1 MIRAKRA
8 LRLVT
13 RRGLAWG
20 AASTVIGL
28 AATLWADERML
39 MHESARHG
47 PFFTLP
53 HSYGVAG
60 LLLLAGQ
67 LALIVGLLVQRG
79 RLRRAEEESRSSQDR
94 YRSAIDRNS
103 AILRAIPDLMFML
116 RCDGTYVDYHARDP
130 QLLFALPDRFI
141 GRTIREI
148 MPAGVA
154 DTLMDAL
161 ARACRDGTPVIV
173 QYELPMDEPRHFEAR
188 LVRAEDDRVLT
199 IVRDITDWK
208 RTLERNRDLAGRLIA
223 SQEAERTR
231 IARDLHDGI
240 SQDVAAI
247 AVEVSRLRQ
256 QRGDIQSRGAQQLLG
271 SLQRRTADVA
281 ESLRLLSH
289 GLHPT
294 VLQHIG
300 LVAAVEA
307 HCAEIERQQRVQVTL
322 SAESDVEP
330 VSQTVALSL
339 FRITQEALRNAVRH
353 GHARHAIVSLRK
365 VDSDL
370 RLTVTDDGAGF
381 DVLAARRNGGLGLS
395 SIEERARL
403 VHGHVTIRSRQGHG
417 TSIDVRVPRAGAEES
432 GGRGYGPPAFERRQS
447 QALNRS

>member
-1 MIRAKRA
+1 MQA
-8 LRLVT
+8 LRTVT
-13 RRGLAWG
+13 VRGLAWG
-20 AASTVIGL
+20 TATIVIGL
-28 AATLWADERML
+28 AATLWADERVL
-39 MHESARHG
+39 LYDRAGHG
-47 PFFTLP
+47 PFLTLP
-53 HSYGVAG
+53 RSYGVAG

-79 RLRRAEEESRSSQDR
+79 RLRRAEEDSQTSQER
-94 YRSAIDRNS
+94 YLSVVDRNS

-116 RCDGTYVDYHARDP
+116 RGDGTYVDYHARDP
-130 QLLFALPDRFI
+130 QLLFAPPDRFI
-141 GRTIREI
+141 GHTIREI
-148 MPAGVA
+148 LPASVA

-161 ARACRDGTPVIV
+161 ARACRGDTPVIV
-173 QYELPMDEPRHFEAR
+173 QYELPIGEPRHFEAR
-188 LVRAEDDRVLT
+188 LVRAEHDRVLT
-199 IVRDITDWK
+199 IVRDVTDWK

-231 IARDLHDGI
+231 IGRDLHDGI
-240 SQDVAAI
+240 SQDVAGI
-247 AVEVSRLRQ
+247 AVEISRLRQ
-256 QRGDIQSRGAQQLLG
+256 QRGDIQSPGAQEDLG

-307 HCAEIERQQRVQVTL
+307 HCAEIERQQPVRVTL
-322 SAESDVEP
+322 SAESAVEP
-330 VSQTVALSL
+330 ASRAVALSL

-353 GHARHAIVSLRK
+353 GHARRVTVSLAN

-370 RLTVTDDGAGF
+370 LLTVTDDGAGF
-381 DVLAARRNGGLGLS
+381 DVLADRRNGGMGLS

-403 VHGHVTIRSRQGHG
+403 VHGHVTIRSQQGHG
-417 TSIDVRVPRAGAEES
+417 TSIEVRVPRDAGDGA
-432 GGRGYGPPAFERRQS
+432 GGPG
-447 QALNRS
+447 

>member
-1 MIRAKRA
+1 MQAF
-8 LRLVT
+8 RLVT
-13 RRGLAWG
+13 LRGLAWG
-20 AASTVIGL
+20 AASIVIGL
-28 AATLWADERML
+28 AATLWADERVL
-39 MHESARHG
+39 SDSAG
-47 PFFTLP
+47 SVPFVTLP
-53 HSYGVAG
+53 HSYGVPG
-60 LLLLAGQ
+60 LVILAGQ
-67 LALIVGLLVQRG
+67 LALIVGLLVQRR
-79 RLRRAEEESRSSQDR
+79 RLRRAEKESRSSQER
-94 YRSAIDRNS
+94 YRSVVDRNS
-103 AILRAIPDLMFML
+103 AILRAVPDLMFML
-116 RCDGTYVDYHARDP
+116 RCDGTFVDYHARDP
-130 QLLFALPDRFI
+130 QLLFAPPDRFL

-148 MPAGVA
+148 LPASVA

-161 ARACRDGTPVIV
+161 ARACRGDTPVIV
-173 QYELPMDEPRHFEAR
+173 QYELPMGEPRHFEAR
-188 LVRAEDDRVLT
+188 LVRAEHDRVLS

-256 QRGDIQSRGAQQLLG
+256 QRGDIQSQGAQDLLG

-294 VLQHIG
+294 ILQHIG

-330 VSQTVALSL
+330 ASQAVALSL

-417 TSIDVRVPRAGAEES
+417 TSIDVRVPRDDADAPAGAATAHRHL
-432 GGRGYGPPAFERRQS
+432 GAV
-447 QALNRS
+447 AHKA

>member
-1 MIRAKRA
+1 MQA

-20 AASTVIGL
+20 AASIVIGL
-28 AATLWADERML
+28 AATLWADERVL
-39 MHESARHG
+39 YDTVEHA

-53 HSYGVAG
+53 HPYGLAG
-60 LLLLAGQ
+60 LILFAGQ

-79 RLRRAEEESRSSQDR
+79 RLRRAEDESRSSQER
-94 YRSAIDRNS
+94 YRSVVDRNS

-130 QLLFALPDRFI
+130 QLLFAPPDRFI
-141 GRTIREI
+141 GRTIREVL
-148 MPAGVA
+148 PAGVA
-154 DTLMDAL
+154 DVLMDAL
-161 ARACRDGTPVIV
+161 ARACRGDTPVIV
-173 QYELPMDEPRHFEAR
+173 QYELLMNEPRHFEAR
-188 LVRAEDDRVLT
+188 LVRAEHGRVLT

-208 RTLERNRDLAGRLIA
+208 RTLEHNRDLAGRLIA
-223 SQEAERTR
+223 SQEVERTR
-231 IARDLHDGI
+231 IARDLHDGV
-240 SQDVAAI
+240 SQDVAGI

-256 QRGDIQSRGAQQLLG
+256 QRGEIQSRGAQELLG

-281 ESLRLLSH
+281 ESLRRLSH

-307 HCAEIERQQRVQVTL
+307 HCSEVERQQRVQVTL

-330 VSQTVALSL
+330 ASQAVALSL

-353 GHARHAIVSLRK
+353 GHARHATVSLRK
-365 VDSDL
+365 IDSDL

-381 DVLAARRNGGLGLS
+381 DVLTARRNGGLGLS

-403 VHGHVTIRSRQGHG
+403 VHGLVTIRSRQGHG
-417 TSIDVRVPRAGAEES
+417 TSIDVRVPRDGSDGS
-432 GGRGYGPPAFERRQS
+432 GERGCGPPAFERRRTQV
-447 QALNRS
+447 LHRS

>member
-1 MIRAKRA
+1 MQA
-8 LRLVT
+8 LRIVT
-13 RRGLAWG
+13 LRGLGLG
-20 AASTVIGL
+20 AVSIVIGL
-28 AATLWADERML
+28 AATLWADERL
-39 MHESARHG
+39 LYESAGHG

-53 HSYGVAG
+53 RSYGVAG
-60 LLLLAGQ
+60 LLLFAGQ
-67 LALIVGLLVQRG
+67 LALIVGLLVHRG
-79 RLRRAEEESRSSQDR
+79 RLRHAEEESRSSQER
-94 YRSAIDRNS
+94 YRSVVDRNS

-130 QLLFALPDRFI
+130 QLLFAPPDRFI

-148 MPAGVA
+148 LPASVA
-154 DTLMDAL
+154 DILMDAL
-161 ARACRDGTPVIV
+161 GRACRGHMPVIV

-188 LVRAEDDRVLT
+188 LVRAEHDRVLT

-208 RTLERNRDLAGRLIA
+208 RILERNRDLAGRLIA
-223 SQEAERTR
+223 SQEDERTR

-247 AVEVSRLRQ
+247 AVEVCRLRQ
-256 QRGDIQSRGAQQLLG
+256 HRGDIQSRGAQELLG
-271 SLQRRTADVA
+271 SLQQRTADVA

-307 HCAEIERQQRVQVTL
+307 HCAEIERQQRVLVTL

-330 VSQTVALSL
+330 ASQAVALSL

-353 GHARHAIVSLRK
+353 GHARHAIVSLRT

-417 TSIDVRVPRAGAEES
+417 TSIDVRVPRDDADDPAGAS
-432 GGRGYGPPAFERRQS
+432 TDRR
-447 QALNRS
+447 RSSAVVHNS